1 MRSKNKIM
9 FCLAGGLLL
18 AIGVANAQD
27 VEGSKDHPLISRFA
41 GSVIK
46 FYDVKEFDEYTLPLA
61 KAVWDRDIE
70 AYKFA
75 NSKRLEGKVTHIF
88 YDAPKGRSTLEIF
101 RSYESALRRAGFEIL
116 FSGAGE
122 GELGQYFHDF
132 IYRETHLG
140 GGISVMGVDTE
151 QQRYL
156 AARLSRPE
164 GEVYVSLF
172 TSLHHLYYG
181 WDERED
187 QPTVNLVVVEIRPME
202 VGLVTVGAMLEDLAR
217 AGRVAIYGI
226 HFDFGKAEVRP
237 ESEPV
242 LKEIAK
248 LLQQNPELRLHVV
261 GHTDNV
267 GELDYNMNLSKARAD
282 AVVRE
287 LVSKHGVDAN
297 RLRAHGVGP
306 LSPVASNKTEE
317 GRAKNRRVEL
327 VEQ

>member
-116 FSGAGE
+116 FS
-122 GELGQYFHDF
+122 
-132 IYRETHLG
+132 
-140 GGISVMGVDTE
+140 
-151 QQRYL
+151 
-156 AARLSRPE
+156 
-164 GEVYVSLF
+164 
-172 TSLHHLYYG
+172 
-181 WDERED
+181 
-187 QPTVNLVVVEIRPME
+187 
-202 VGLVTVGAMLEDLAR
+202 
-217 AGRVAIYGI
+217 
-226 HFDFGKAEVRP
+226 
-237 ESEPV
+237 
-242 LKEIAK
+242 
-248 LLQQNPELRLHVV
+248 
-261 GHTDNV
+261 
-267 GELDYNMNLSKARAD
+267 
-282 AVVRE
+282 
-287 LVSKHGVDAN
+287 
-297 RLRAHGVGP
+297 
-306 LSPVASNKTEE
+306 
-317 GRAKNRRVEL
+317 
-327 VEQ
+327 